1 MDPQQQLM
9 LKTVIYAK
17 ETRVLIMMNGE
28 EALAWRRLQE
38 LFKVLIYLLLTITE
52 WD

>member
-28 EALAWRRLQE
+28 EALVWRCL
-38 LFKVLIYLLLTITE
+38 
-52 WD
+52 